1 MKWGAKMLKSYEQ
14 QRLSAYEGLY
24 EVVVDK
30 EHILRKIKENID
42 FSFVNPMLKESY
54 CEHFG
59 RPAKEPEMMFKQEF
73 LKKLYD
79 LSDESL
85 IQSIKVNMA
94 YKYFLGMNPEDEPV
108 DASLMTKFR
117 KTRITEDI
125 LEEML
130 AETVKQ
136 AIEKG
141 IIKSRMI
148 IADATHSKSS
158 ARQETPT
165 QILRRLTKELRKE
178 LYRTQFEISG
188 KFPEK
193 PIETADLNEEISYSR
208 KLIEAVKQAVEDK
221 GSKKAKK
228 ALIKVTELLENE
240 KIKEIQSLS
249 DEDAKIGHK
258 SESNP
263 FFGYK
268 THIAMTEERII
279 TGLEVTTGEA
289 ADGKHLKKIVEQS
302 KDNGIIVEEICGDT
316 AYPSKDNLEYAKRNG
331 IKMISKLNPIV
342 SNAIDK
348 EESGFIYNKDAG
360 TYQCPAGNL
369 STRKAMDNRK
379 SDGNKN
385 PRIVYY
391 FDVEKCKTCPLKD
404 GCYKDGAKSKTH
416 KVIIP
421 SDTHKEQKAFQ
432 ETEYFKERAKQR
444 YMIEAKNA
452 EMKQAHGLGTADSNG
467 LIAMRLQSYFTAFVV
482 NVKRIVRLLE
492 PKIA

>member
-1 MKWGAKMLKSYEQ
+1 MLRESEQ
-14 QRLSAYEGLY
+14 LRISEYNSLY
-24 EVVVDK
+24 DK
-30 EHILRKIKENID
+30 IIEKDNLLRKIKENID

-79 LSDESL
+79 LSDEAL

-108 DASLMTKFR
+108 DSSLLTKFR

-136 AIEKG
+136 AIKKG

-148 IADATHSKSS
+148 IVDATHSRSS
-158 ARQETPT
+158 AKHETPT
-165 QILRRLTKELRKE
+165 QILRRMTKELRKE
-178 LYRTQFEISG
+178 LYHTQFEISS

-193 PIETADLNEEISYSR
+193 PMETADLNEEIEYSR
-208 KLIEAVKQAVEDK
+208 NLIEAVKQAVAEV
-221 GSKKAKK
+221 GSSKAKK
-228 ALIKVTELLENE
+228 ALMKVSELLENE
-240 KIKEIQSLS
+240 KIKEIQSLA
-249 DEDAKIGHK
+249 DEDAKMGHK
-258 SESNP
+258 SERNP

-268 THIAMTEERII
+268 THVAMTEERII

-289 ADGKHLKKIVEQS
+289 SDSKHMEKIVEQS
-302 KDNGIIVEEICGDT
+302 KNNGVIVEEICGDT

-331 IKMISKLNPIV
+331 IKMISKLNPVV

-348 EESGFIYNKDAG
+348 EESGFIFNKDAD

-369 STRKAMDNRK
+369 SIKKAKNSRKATGNR
-379 SDGNKN
+379 S
-385 PRIVYY
+385 PIVLYY

-404 GCYKDGAKSKTH
+404 GCYKDGAKSKAYSIT
-416 KVIIP
+416 IP
-421 SDTHKEQKAFQ
+421 SDSHKEQKAFQ

-452 EMKQAHGLGTADSNG
+452 EMKQAHGLGAADSNG

-482 NVKRIVRLLE
+482 NAKRIVRLLE
-492 PKIA
+492 PKTV